1 MEWEELHDIALVDM
15 AEKIG
20 CDQVLDDLIDLIPLQ
35 ELEKYLR
42 EIDIT
47 EELNIFNSKVKKVT
61 MTFTVNNTIADK
73 ALKQMRQGEM
83 ASAAHILN
91 ENCEE
96 SDYCIED
103 LD

>member
-1 MEWEELHDIALVDM
+1 MEWQELHDIAACIM

-20 CDQVLDDLIDLIPLQ
+20 SDQVLDDLLDLIPLQ

-42 EIDIT
+42 EIDMT
-47 EELNIFNSKVKKVT
+47 EGLNIFNSKVKKVT
-61 MTFTVNNTIADK
+61 MSFTVNNTVADK

-83 ASAAHILN
+83 ANAADILN

-96 SDYCIED
+96 SDYYIED

>member
-1 MEWEELHDIALVDM
+1 MEWQELHDIATHIM

-20 CDQVLDDLIDLIPLQ
+20 SDQVLDDLLDFIPLQ

-42 EIDIT
+42 EIDMT
-47 EELNIFNSKVKKVT
+47 EDLNIFNSKGKKVT
-61 MTFTVNNTIADK
+61 MSFIVNNTIADE

-83 ASAAHILN
+83 ANAANILN

-96 SDYCIED
+96 SDYYIED